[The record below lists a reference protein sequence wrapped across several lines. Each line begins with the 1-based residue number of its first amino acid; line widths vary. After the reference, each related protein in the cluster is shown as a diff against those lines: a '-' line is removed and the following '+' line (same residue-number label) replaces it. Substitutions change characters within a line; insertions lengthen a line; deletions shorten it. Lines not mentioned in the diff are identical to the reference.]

1 MYLVKG
7 DWNQT
12 FIREL
17 TTLPGGKNDDQAD
30 AAAGAY
36 AELVEMDRL
45 SPHAEV
51 M

>member
-7 DWNQT
+7 EWNQE
-12 FIREL
+12 FVNEL
-17 TTLPGGKNDDQAD
+17 VRLPGGRHDDQAD

-45 SPHAEV
+45 TPHAEV